1 MRFRSLLVIL
11 SFTLSLF
18 VVGSSVAQESI
29 GPTDTATLK
38 EVVGNRFKIGVGVSK
53 RILTDPKCS
62 DLIREQFQILTPENC
77 MKPQGIHPEEDR
89 WNFAAPDR
97 FVTFAK
103 QNNLE
108 VVGHCLVWAK
118 DDRTDE
124 WMKNGKDGNAVSR
137 DELLARIEDHVAT
150 VVGRYQ
156 ETATMWD
163 VVNEALADGDE
174 GYLRESV
181 YSTTAGID
189 FIETAFRTARKH
201 DPDALL
207 IYNDYNCHFPGKR
220 KKLIR
225 LLTELKERGVPVDAY
240 GMQGHFEL
248 GDDSITQLRETF
260 EALRGLG
267 IQIVVSELDIDVVTR
282 GKWWSEDGKYRDEL
296 KTYDPYKD
304 GLPYEVERREANQYV
319 ALFRL
324 FDEYQETIARVSFWN
339 LHDGQSWLNYFPWDR
354 TNYPLLFDRELKP
367 KPVYDAVIHVLRD
380 ANPVQAKPIQANTGH
395 APHERTDW
403 VSRAAHE
410 QLLRKARQGKVD
422 IYFQGDSITRRWG
435 GTDYP
440 HLLEHWK
447 KSFHGWNAANFGW
460 GGDNTHNILWRMRNG
475 ELDGLSPKIVVLQA
489 GTNNLPWEGAAK
501 QATIDDVVDGVVA
514 IIDEFS
520 QRCPDAAIVL
530 TGLFPRD
537 QNTDL
542 TPTIKEINAR
552 LHSLAMDR
560 QIRFLNL
567 NAQLTDAEGRFLP
580 GYSSDGLHLERPAYE
595 VWASALRPIFQGILG
610 PPAATDDAPNPT
622 GVPSETDP

>member
-1 MRFRSLLVIL
+1 MLVLL
-11 SFTLSLF
+11 SFTPFL
-18 VVGSSVAQESI
+18 VVAGASVAQESS
-29 GPTDTATLK
+29 GPTDTAALK
-38 EVVGNRFKIGVGVSK
+38 EVVGNRFKIGVGVSEQ
-53 RILTDPKCS
+53 ILSDPKCS

-97 FVTFAK
+97 FVAFAK

-189 FIETAFRTARKH
+189 FIEMAFRTARKH

-304 GLPYEVERREANQYV
+304 GLPRDVERRVTDQYV

-367 KPVYDAVIHVLRD
+367 KPVYDAVINVLRD
-380 ANPVQAKPIQANTGH
+380 STPVRAKPIQTGTGH

-410 QLLRKARQGKVD
+410 QLLRKAKQGKVD

-435 GTDYP
+435 ATDYP

-447 KSFHGWNAANFGW
+447 KSFHGWNAANFAW

-475 ELDGLSPKIVVLQA
+475 ELDGLIPKIVVLQA